1 MVTLMGHSIV
11 RPAGLCRSR
20 LWARS
25 TQYSTR
31 RRTALNDVLV
41 AITIRAGSVD
51 DRLAVAHLRY
61 RMDAA
66 DTGPSGSPADFAAAF
81 ERWLDRQGDAWHCF
95 VAEDGGHLIGML
107 WLAKVPR
114 MPRPSD
120 PSPAPIGYVTAFFV
134 EERYR
139 NAGVGRA
146 LLAAMNAAADQLP
159 CDTLVVWPGERSA
172 SIYQRAGFHLP
183 EELLE
188 RPVLD
193 RGNRP

>member
-1 MVTLMGHSIV
+1 VLM
-11 RPAGLCRSR
+11 
-20 LWARS
+20 
-25 TQYSTR
+25 
-31 RRTALNDVLV
+31 

-51 DRLAVAHLRY
+51 DNLAVAHLRY
-61 RMDAA
+61 RMDAE
-66 DTGPSGSPADFAAAF
+66 DTGPSGSPVDFTAAF
-81 ERWLDRQGDAWHCF
+81 ERWLDRQGDAWQSF
-95 VAEDGGHLIGML
+95 VAEDDGQLVGML

-139 NAGVGRA
+139 DAGVGQA
-146 LLAAMNAAADQLP
+146 LLAVMNAAADQLP

-172 SIYQRAGFHLP
+172 SIYRRAGFQRP

-188 RPVLD
+188 RPILD
-193 RGNRP
+193 S